1 MKVLL
6 TMMVQKE
13 FEATS
18 DEDAD
23 AKVTAMQQAL
33 EQQGYT
39 VQIESDD
46 ILDED
51 ESEKE
56 DEADGGDGDGGTG
69 DGGEE
74 E

>member
-1 MKVLL
+1 MKILL
-6 TMMVQKE
+6 TLSVQKE

-23 AKVTAMQQAL
+23 AKITAMQQAL
-33 EQQGYT
+33 EAQGYV

-46 ILDED
+46 ILDE
-51 ESEKE
+51 EEEEKE
-56 DEADGGDGDGGTG
+56 TEEETEAEGPEEEDP
-69 DGGEE
+69 GEE

>member
-1 MKVLL
+1 MKILL

-33 EQQGYT
+33 ESQGYV

-46 ILDED
+46 VLDED
-51 ESEKE
+51 EKESEEETEAEGPEEE
-56 DEADGGDGDGGTG
+56 DP
-69 DGGEE
+69 GEE

>member
-1 MKVLL
+1 MKILL
-6 TMMVQKE
+6 TLSVQKE

-23 AKVTAMQQAL
+23 AKITAMQQAL
-33 EQQGYT
+33 EAQGYV

-46 ILDED
+46 ILDE
-51 ESEKE
+51 EEEKE
-56 DEADGGDGDGGTG
+56 TEEETEAEGPEEEDP
-69 DGGEE
+69 GEE

>member
-1 MKVLL
+1 MKILL
-6 TMMVQKE
+6 TMSVQKE

-23 AKVTAMQQAL
+23 AKITAMQQAL
-33 EQQGYT
+33 EAQGYV

-46 ILDED
+46 VLDD
-51 ESEKE
+51 EEKE
-56 DEADGGDGDGGTG
+56 EETEEEPGEETSEEP
-69 DGGEE
+69 GEE

>member
-13 FEATS
+13 IEATS

-33 EQQGYT
+33 EAQGYV

-46 ILDED
+46 VLDED
-51 ESEKE
+51 EKETEEETETEGSEEE
-56 DEADGGDGDGGTG
+56 DP
-69 DGGEE
+69 GEE

>member
-1 MKVLL
+1 MKILL
-6 TMMVQKE
+6 TLSVQKE

-23 AKVTAMQQAL
+23 AKITAMQQAL
-33 EQQGYT
+33 EAQGYV

-51 ESEKE
+51 EPEKE
-56 DEADGGDGDGGTG
+56 DEAEGTEEE
-69 DGGEE
+69 DPGEE

>member
-1 MKVLL
+1 MKILL
-6 TMMVQKE
+6 TLSVQKE

-23 AKVTAMQQAL
+23 AKITAMQQAL
-33 EQQGYT
+33 EAQGYV

-46 ILDED
+46 VLDED
-51 ESEKE
+51 EEKE
-56 DEADGGDGDGGTG
+56 TEEETEAEGPEEEDP
-69 DGGEE
+69 GEE

>member
-23 AKVTAMQQAL
+23 AKVTAMTKAL
-33 EQQGYT
+33 EAQGFI
-39 VQIESDD
+39 VEIESDD
-46 ILDED
+46 VLDED
-51 ESEKE
+51 EPQGEEAEGSEGE
-56 DEADGGDGDGGTG
+56 DP
-69 DGGEE
+69 GEE